1 MAPSQSKDNAR
12 DGQDD
17 LSQVK
22 RKLAWRMGIAG
33 LMIVALLGG
42 LALFDRLTSTRDEP
56 EVSSPPFTAPVP
68 VPKKSVTQA
77 LGSVE
82 PAPGGSQ
89 EEKKETTPE
98 STAAPADRAAPVAA
112 LPPPEVVAQP
122 SAERTRQRARPQSAS
137 SPPTV
142 TARASEPRGEA
153 AVVSPRAEV
162 SVASP
167 SPAQVTPRQPP
178 TLPRLLSGYTLQA
191 GVFADARRAEDL
203 HARLVQE
210 GIPATLET
218 RVLVGPFRNRDEAE
232 RARAKM
238 MVMGIDALQ
247 LPKVGKQ

>member
-1 MAPSQSKDNAR
+1 MAPSQSTDDAR
-12 DGQDD
+12 DAQDD

-22 RKLAWRMGIAG
+22 RKLAWRMGFAG

-56 EVSSPPFTAPVP
+56 EASSPPFTAPVP

-82 PAPGGSQ
+82 PTLGGAQ
-89 EEKKETTPE
+89 EKKEVAAPE
-98 STAAPADRAAPVAA
+98 STAVPTDRAAPAA
-112 LPPPEVVAQP
+112 VLPPPEVAAQP
-122 SAERTRQRARPQSAS
+122 SAARAKQPARPQPA
-137 SPPTV
+137 SPPPAA
-142 TARASEPRGEA
+142 TARAGEPRGDA

-162 SVASP
+162 SAASP
-167 SPAQVTPRQPP
+167 SPAQVAPRQQP

-191 GVFADARRAEDL
+191 GVFSDPRRAEDL
-203 HARLVQE
+203 YAKLVQE

-232 RARAKM
+232 SARAKM
-238 MVMGIDALQ
+238 LVMGIDALQ
-247 LPKVGKQ
+247 LPKGGKK